1 MKTTT
6 AILILM
12 IGFQYILFSQTE
24 KEIPSKIARVTVYS
38 KGAQIE
44 SEARF
49 ELQQGKTTLLFKNL
63 SPYIDE
69 KSIRVDG
76 DGKFTILNVQV
87 HNDYL
92 NELEKNKEV
101 AALNTSIQ
109 QYQDKIEDEE
119 TWINIINEKQD
130 FIKSNKNISGSDK
143 SVNPEDFKSL
153 NSIYGDNIEKN
164 AIEVLKRQRLIKEY
178 KKELEKLTNQLA
190 ALNSKSEL
198 PSGVIT
204 VMVNSKQAQS
214 ANIKLSYMVSG
225 ASWYPSYDIR
235 FSSINK
241 PLSITYKA
249 NISQNTG
256 IDWKD
261 VELKLSTAKTNISGQ
276 IPELSANYLQFYQPN
291 ILNGLRGESAG
302 VMITSQ
308 DGAPDSNS
316 PIHIRGIATI
326 TGGANPL
333 YVVDGVE
340 VGTSAN
346 FLNPNDVES
355 VEILKDASAT
365 AIYGAKGANGVVL
378 ITTKKQ
384 SKKSKA
390 PLTTTSKN
398 ETSVEFSIEG
408 KQSVNSDNKLNT
420 LVFKESEINATYE
433 FQSIPKLSKNVY
445 LIAKISDWQK
455 ADLSKGETNLYF
467 ENSFIGNSE
476 INSQEFTDTLDISFG
491 VDNNIIVE
499 RQKIK
504 DFSET
509 RFIGSNKKVT
519 SAWKLSVRNNKGY
532 PVKVKLYDQ
541 VPISST
547 NEIQVEMLEL
557 SGGNLNKET
566 GKVEWNIVV
575 KENETKQYILKYSVK
590 YAKDKT
596 VIIE

>member
-1 MKTTT
+1 MKKLVGII
-6 AILILM
+6 ILV
-12 IGFQYILFSQTE
+12 ILFKSQIISQTE

-38 KGAQIE
+38 KGTQIE
-44 SEARF
+44 SEAKF

-130 FIKSNKNISGSDK
+130 FIKSNKNVSGSDK

-153 NSIYGDNIEKN
+153 NTIYGDNIEKN
-164 AIEVLKRQRLIKEY
+164 TIEILKRQRLVKEY
-178 KKELEKLTNQLA
+178 KKELEKLENQLSV
-190 ALNSKSEL
+190 LNSKGKL

-204 VMVNSKQAQS
+204 VLVNSKQVQS

-225 ASWYPSYDIR
+225 ASWYPTYDIR

-276 IPELSANYLQFYQPN
+276 IPELSANFLQFYYPEITN
-291 ILNGLRGESAG
+291 VLKGRASG
-302 VMITSQ
+302 VQISDSTGSPGASGMIR
-308 DGAPDSNS
+308 
-316 PIHIRGIATI
+316 IRGLSSI
-326 TGGANPL
+326 NSNEPL
-333 YVVDGVE
+333 YVVDGVPITGGLGDISPDE
-340 VGTSAN
+340 IG
-346 FLNPNDVES
+346 S
-355 VEILKDASAT
+355 VEVLKDASTT
-365 AIYGAKGANGVVL
+365 AIYGSQGSNGVVL

-420 LVFKESEINATYE
+420 LVFKESEINAKYE
-433 FQSIPKLSKNVY
+433 YQSIPKLSKNVY

-455 ADLSKGETNLYF
+455 ADLSEGETNLYF

-476 INSQEFTDTLDISFG
+476 INSQQFTDTLDISFG
-491 VDNNIIVE
+491 VDNNIIVDRE
-499 RQKIK
+499 KIK

-547 NEIQVEMLEL
+547 NEIQVETLDI
-557 SGGNLNKET
+557 SGGIIDKET
-566 GKVEWNIVV
+566 GKVEWNVEL
-575 KENETKQYILKYSVK
+575 KENELKQFDLKYMVK
-590 YAKDKT
+590 YPKNET
-596 VIIE
+596 VIVE